1 MVEREPD
8 GGFVCELVLNTRGGR
23 VRADAP
29 DALSRRLTEGA
40 AARVVPVYAA
50 QPAPGRRSSDIID
63 VATLAVT
70 SAGALVAI
78 IDTIRGW
85 LSQERSTPAE
95 DGTDAAGRV
104 ASITVII
111 GDDKVE
117 IVQPSTAAEQRL
129 VDAFVRR
136 HGSS

>member
-1 MVEREPD
+1 M
-8 GGFVCELVLNTRGGR
+8 
-23 VRADAP
+23 
-29 DALSRRLTEGA
+29 
-40 AARVVPVYAA
+40 
-50 QPAPGRRSSDIID
+50 
-63 VATLAVT
+63 ATLAVT

-95 DGTDAAGRV
+95 DGTDAGGRV